1 MDGRFSLALPSNGV
15 ETADEMTQPN
25 GVGNGNGIDH
35 GDVQLTVPSG
45 FPVC

>member
-1 MDGRFSLALPSNGV
+1 
-15 ETADEMTQPN
+15 MTQPN